1 MSRLPFQSVV
11 ALLVLMLAS
20 AAWADGSPV
29 VFTAHDYG
37 FNGPERIPAG
47 VTTMQIVNR
56 GQDLHQIQILKLLHS
71 KTAADFRTAM
81 TAEPGRLPIG

>member
-37 FNGPERIPAG
+37 FNEPRGFPPASPRCRSS
-47 VTTMQIVNR
+47 IVGKIFIR
-56 GQDLHQIQILKLLHS
+56 YKS
-71 KTAADFRTAM
+71 
-81 TAEPGRLPIG
+81 